1 MNKRLGGIHINDRII
16 LHCDFNNFFAS
27 VSLLHNPTLKELPVA
42 VCGDKESRHGIVL
55 AKNEIAKKFGV
66 KTAEPIFEAK
76 TKCPELI
83 ILPPIYKEYEKYSKS
98 GLQIYKRYTD
108 MIEPFSIDECW
119 LDVTG
124 STMLF
129 GNGEQ
134 IAEKIRNDIK
144 KELGITVSIGVS
156 FNKVFAKLGSDM
168 KKPDAVTVIN
178 RENYKEKI
186 WCLPIS
192 DMLFVGKKTCEKL
205 KSAGIHTIGDLT
217 YCDDT
222 TLKRMLG
229 KNGIDLKK
237 CALGEDRSP
246 VVTPTEND
254 KPKSVGKSFTGAK
267 DFCSNDEVW
276 KTFLSFSE
284 YICDILKQKSLYAGG
299 IQVHIRTATLS
310 VKEFSLSFSEPT
322 NCSLTFAK
330 RGFNLFCQN
339 YSFGEPLRS
348 VGLRAINIKDSR
360 IAVQQDIFG
369 EDEQNLELER
379 IDESLYD
386 LRKKFGKESIV
397 RGTIVKNFD
406 YKLNK

>member
-1 MNKRLGGIHINDRII
+1 MNKRLGGIALKDRII

-27 VSLLHNPTLKELPVA
+27 VSLLHNPTLKEFPVA

-76 TKCPELI
+76 AKCPELI
-83 ILPPIYKEYEKYSKS
+83 ILPPIYKEYEKYSKL

-124 STMLF
+124 STVLF

-144 KELGITVSIGVS
+144 TELGITVSVGVS

-205 KSAGIHTIGDLT
+205 KSVGIHTIGDLT
-217 YCDDT
+217 YCDDN

-267 DFCSNDEVW
+267 DFCNNDEVW
-276 KTFLSFSE
+276 KAFLSFSE
-284 YICDILKQKSLYAGG
+284 YICDILKQKGLYAGG
-299 IQVHIRTATLS
+299 VQVHIRTSTLS
-310 VKEFSLSFSEPT
+310 VKEFSLSFPEPT

-330 RGFNLFCQN
+330 RGFDLFCRN
-339 YSFGEPLRS
+339 YSVVL
-348 VGLRAINIKDSR
+348 
-360 IAVQQDIFG
+360 
-369 EDEQNLELER
+369 
-379 IDESLYD
+379 
-386 LRKKFGKESIV
+386 
-397 RGTIVKNFD
+397 
-406 YKLNK
+406 